1 MFFLFVWQSQEVGFA
16 LHSAEDKD
24 STISRLRQELRELH
38 DANVKLKGVVVD
50 DDSDYAPLSED
61 EQCVPVE
68 SPRLG
73 NKMVTSTS
81 SADTKKVSVARVC
94 KKEDGRRQYDKKLAC
109 YFCGNIIRHRIHSH
123 LDACHGDLPEVAES
137 LSKTGNQR
145 KYAIEKL
152 KNMGNY
158 RHNIKVLSSGKG
170 ELIIARRSSKDGA
183 VDPSDYLP
191 CIHGLAFCKSDE
203 LWRHCKTCHLRKQI
217 SDEKSTGVLA
227 KARML
232 LEGGLQE
239 EGNVTDKGMQDL
251 HKHVLL
257 TMRKDAA
264 YKALK
269 EDTLIMQFGN
279 VLLRKL
285 GTRRK
290 NDVAQRMR
298 QLSRL
303 KLELS
308 DDGAG
313 IQLMDYPTGG
323 CFDEILSAIENVAG
337 LQENAE
343 GIRVFEIPSLALRL
357 GHNLLKCAELKRG
370 MGIRQQN
377 GQLKEEA
384 ETFIQLHS
392 SEWTDKVSSIALA
405 TLKTNHFNKPEML
418 PVTEDLVLLKN
429 FLVQTMEDENK
440 QITKEPSYASW
451 RALAEIRRFEHDHR
465 PCCD

>member
-1 MFFLFVWQSQEVGFA
+1 M
-16 LHSAEDKD
+16 
-24 STISRLRQELRELH
+24 
-38 DANVKLKGVVVD
+38 KLEGVVVD

-61 EQCVPVE
+61 EKCLSDE
-68 SPRLG
+68 SPYLG
-73 NKMVTSTS
+73 KKIVTATS
-81 SADTKKVSVARVC
+81 SAEKKKVSVARVC

-109 YFCGNIIRHRIHSH
+109 YFCGKLIWHRIHNH
-123 LDACHGDLPEVAES
+123 LDACHGDVPEVAAA
-137 LSKTGNQR
+137 LAKTGNKR

-152 KNMGNY
+152 KYMGNY
-158 RHNIKVLSSGKG
+158 RHNIAVLSSGKG
-170 ELIIARRSSKDGA
+170 ELIIARRSSKVDA
-183 VDPSDYLP
+183 VDPTDYLP
-191 CIHGLAFCKSDE
+191 CVHCLAFCKSDE
-203 LWRHCKTCHLRKQI
+203 LWRHCKTCHLRKQVN
-217 SDEKSTGVLA
+217 DEKATGVLA
-227 KARML
+227 KARVL

-257 TMRKDAA
+257 AMRKDAA
-264 YKALK
+264 YKSLK
-269 EDTLIMQFGN
+269 EDTLILQFGN

-313 IQLMDYPTGG
+313 IQLIDYLTGG
-323 CFDEILSAIENVAG
+323 RFDDILSGIESLAG

-377 GQLKEEA
+377 GPLKEEA
-384 ETFIQLHS
+384 ESFIHLHS
-392 SEWTDKVSSIALA
+392 SEWTNKVSSIALA
-405 TLKTNHFNKPEML
+405 TLKTNNFNKPEML
-418 PVTEDLVLLKN
+418 PLTADLVLLKK
-429 FLVQTMEDENK
+429 FLMQTMEDKNK
-440 QITKEPSYASW
+440 EMSEDPSYASW
-451 RALAEIRRFEHDHR
+451 
-465 PCCD
+465 